1 MVVAVAVVVN
11 VFFVVVVDVD
21 VIAVAESIHNV
32 KICPQNNVMPQIWKT
47 FVQKP
52 LKPDIGLTYSL
63 SNLDY
68 FHPLL

>member
-11 VFFVVVVDVD
+11 VFFVVVVDV
-21 VIAVAESIHNV
+21 IAVAESIHNV
-32 KICPQNNVMPQIWKT
+32 KICPKNNVMPQIWQT

>member
-11 VFFVVVVDVD
+11 VFFVVVVD

-32 KICPQNNVMPQIWKT
+32 KICPQNNVMPQIWQT

-52 LKPDIGLTYSL
+52 LKPDIGLT
-63 SNLDY
+63 
-68 FHPLL
+68 

>member
-11 VFFVVVVDVD
+11 VFFVVD
-21 VIAVAESIHNV
+21 VIAVAESIHDV
-32 KICPQNNVMPQIWKT
+32 KICPKNNVMPQIWQT

-52 LKPDIGLTYSL
+52 LKPDIGSTYSL

>member
-11 VFFVVVVDVD
+11 VFFVVVVDV
-21 VIAVAESIHNV
+21 IAVAESIHDV
-32 KICPQNNVMPQIWKT
+32 KICPKNNVMPLIWQT